1 MTPYVLLLAVLAAAM
16 LLVCAAL
23 ICMVLARA
31 LKRAQQQATQL
42 RLALEAATVA
52 ASAQQQR
59 LEAQFE
65 AQLESQLESQLDFQ
79 LKCQREV
86 QLEYQR
92 FAKMLSHEFRTPL
105 ATIDGALQNLDMTSG
120 AATEATRLRYRKMA
134 AALEQLL
141 ALIDDY
147 LSPQRMASIGRAVRS
162 THLCPRELLESA
174 LAQHIAAHQSGPQ
187 QGGSQQ
193 GGIQQGGAPRSITLH
208 MEALPASLRCEPDAT
223 RLCLQLLLDNA
234 AVHTPPGSHIV
245 LSARARLQGG
255 IEIVVQDDG
264 PGVALHDIAHVFDN
278 GYRGSSVAGAQ
289 AAAGAGLGLYI
300 ARSIIEGQG
309 GTLTLENVAGGGVA
323 FKMFLSTVIAAEKS
337 LASDTCNRDNSVHD
351 KVIGLDAR

>member
-59 LEAQFE
+59 LEA
-65 AQLESQLESQLDFQ
+65 QLESQLDFQ

-174 LAQHIAAHQSGPQ
+174 LAQHIAAHQSSAH

-223 RLCLQLLLDNA
+223 RLCL
-234 AVHTPPGSHIV
+234 
-245 LSARARLQGG
+245 
-255 IEIVVQDDG
+255 
-264 PGVALHDIAHVFDN
+264 
-278 GYRGSSVAGAQ
+278 
-289 AAAGAGLGLYI
+289 
-300 ARSIIEGQG
+300 
-309 GTLTLENVAGGGVA
+309 
-323 FKMFLSTVIAAEKS
+323 
-337 LASDTCNRDNSVHD
+337 
-351 KVIGLDAR
+351 